1 MSIHQPAAG
10 PATGRRTHHPKKVT
24 ASVLAGAMLVVAL
37 APLAAQ
43 PANAELV
50 SFAPVTTADSDG
62 FPDWYSDGNVRLKL
76 CVDAAEG
83 CLAELPFPDQ
93 PISYPGNFPGEA
105 FWFAA
110 EAAGGNL
117 GLYEAALEAAHTGE
131 EAAPGTQIAFS
142 RLRFRLTG
150 LVNGADYTISHPY
163 GVHTFRAGHNT
174 ARPNDINMTIDE
186 GVCGTP
192 CDFNQAKTAFLGD
205 YGGIGSTAPFI
216 RQTNAPAGALGS
228 IAAPGPI
235 TGAPSGFN
243 YVEVVG
249 PNAGGP
255 GVNVLRVSTF
265 AIQGVID
272 SSVDGAPSTPDLAV
286 ASDSGRSNTDN
297 ITNVNTPTFTGTA
310 TPGSIVELLAGTRV
324 LGSTTATAEG
334 SYSITVSNAT
344 NAANVLADGAN
355 RVTART
361 PAAGTTSELVSG
373 ALALTV
379 DRTAPAATLTSTPS
393 NPSAD
398 TTPAF
403 TFTGEASATFECQ
416 LLPSNATWRACTS
429 PHTYDQQLT
438 GNFTFNVRATDVAGN
453 TGANATYGWRIG
465 SATTTPPPPPAG
477 TAEQK
482 DMNGDGNPDLV
493 ARDSGGNLYLYPS
506 TAAGGFGTRVLIGS
520 GWGSM
525 NAILQPGDFSGDG
538 RSDIMARDT
547 SGRLW
552 LYTGTGTGR
561 INGGALIGTGWSGMN
576 ALITP
581 GDFNGDNR
589 ADLLARSTTGAL
601 YLYPGNGASGFGTRT
616 QPGSGWGGFT
626 AILSTGDFSGDNR
639 SDVIARN
646 SSGALF
652 LYTGTG
658 TGRLNAGAQIG
669 TGWNGFTMTGTGAW
683 GTANTSSDLVA
694 RDGTGRLYAYNGSGT
709 GSFAGART
717 QIGTGWGGFTIAP

>member
-1 MSIHQPAAG
+1 MSNHHNAVDP
-10 PATGRRTHHPKKVT
+10 PKGRRQLRLTS
-24 ASVLAGAMLVVAL
+24 SVITGALLITAL
-37 APLAAQ
+37 APLAAA
-43 PANAELV
+43 PAQAELV
-50 SFAPVTTADSDG
+50 SFAPVTAADADG

-76 CVDAAEG
+76 CVDPAEG

-131 EAAPGTQIAFS
+131 EAAPGTQIAFA

-163 GVHTFRAGHNT
+163 GVHTFRAGADT
-174 ARPNDINMTIDE
+174 ARPTEIRVTIDE

-205 YGGIGSTAPFI
+205 YGGIGTTAPFI

-228 IAAPGPI
+228 IATPGPI

-265 AIQGVID
+265 NVQGVID

-286 ASDSGRSNTDN
+286 ASDSGRSTTDN
-297 ITNVNTPTFTGTA
+297 ITNVSTPTFTGTA
-310 TPGSIVELLAGTRV
+310 APGSTVQLIVN
-324 LGSTTATAEG
+324 GSATTVTTVAAADG
-334 SYSITVSNAT
+334 SYSLVPTTALLPGPNRIAARIPAT
-344 NAANVLADGAN
+344 
-355 RVTART
+355 
-361 PAAGTTSELVSG
+361 E
-373 ALALTV
+373 
-379 DRTAPAATLTSTPS
+379 TAPALDSGVLAITVDTAAPATTLTSTPS

-416 LLPSNATWRACTS
+416 LLPSNATFRACTS
-429 PHTYDQQLT
+429 PHTYDQQLA
-438 GNFTFNVRATDVAGN
+438 GNYTFNVRATDVAGN
-453 TGANATYGWRIG
+453 TGANATFAWRIG
-465 SATTTPPPPPAG
+465 ATTTPPPPPPPAG

-482 DMNGDGNPDLV
+482 DMNGDGNPDIV
-493 ARDSGGNLYLYPS
+493 ARDSSGRLYLYPS
-506 TAAGGFGTRVLIGS
+506 TATGGFGARVLIGT

-525 NAILQPGDFSGDG
+525 NAILQPGDFNGD
-538 RSDIMARDT
+538 RHSDIMARDT

-552 LYTGTGTGR
+552 LYAGTGTGR
-561 INGGALIGTGWSGMN
+561 ITNGVQIGQGWQGMTALVTPGNFNGTGGV
-576 ALITP
+576 
-581 GDFNGDNR
+581 
-589 ADLLARSTTGAL
+589 DLLARDGAGRL
-601 YLYPGNGASGFGTRT
+601 FLYPGNGNGTWGTRT
-616 QPGSGWGGFT
+616 QPGSGWNGMT
-626 AILSTGDFSGDNR
+626 AIVGTGDFSGD
-639 SDVIARN
+639 ARADLFARDA
-646 SSGALF
+646 SGR
-652 LYTGTG
+652 LYLYRGNGTG
-658 TGRLNAGAQIG
+658 GFLSRLVYG
-669 TGWNGFTMTGTGAW
+669 TGWNAMTGLTAPGAF
-683 GTANTSSDLVA
+683 GSGATRDLIA
-694 RDGTGRLYAYNGSGT
+694 RDTAGVLWLYNGNGAGGFSG
-709 GSFAGART
+709 SRT
-717 QIGTGWGGFTIAP
+717 QIGNGWNGYTIVQ